1 MSDREVKKLRAQRRE
16 HRESKLE
23 QLDKLLGDRE
33 ERQHRVEKQE
43 DRQVASGVWG
53 ALHGKTATEQ
63 MLSPWF
69 ILLALLTLL
78 QMLRMNFFIA
88 TIQAQYQHMLG
99 SEHLARQIN
108 RFFDA
113 ALPIG
118 GIAATPFIAVLLDH
132 TSTATVL
139 AVLVALITA
148 VGIVGS
154 LPFLWAGY
162 VNVVIFCLVRPL
174 YYSAMSDYA
183 AKVFGFATFGRVY
196 GAIIAMSGAINLTQ
210 PLIDAMDHDLFDD
223 DPIPINAVLAGLGFV
238 IGTTLVVYVW
248 VQGRKVMK
256 EHLEQE
262 EDWRRNSMI
271 PEEDESMFSEY

>member
-1 MSDREVKKLRAQRRE
+1 MSDREVKRLRAQRRE

-23 QLDKLLGDRE
+23 QLDKLLGDAE
-33 ERQHRVEKQE
+33 ERQQRIEKLE

-53 ALHGKTATEQ
+53 ALHGKSASEQ

-69 ILLALLTLL
+69 ILIALLTLL

-88 TIQAQYQHMLG
+88 TIQAQYEHMLG
-99 SEHLARQIN
+99 SERLARRVN
-108 RFFDA
+108 EFFDA

-118 GIAATPFIAVLLDH
+118 GLAATPFIALLLDRA
-132 TSTATVL
+132 STAAVL
-139 AVLVALITA
+139 ALLVALITA
-148 VGIVGS
+148 VGVVGS
-154 LPFLWAGY
+154 LPYLWAGY
-162 VNVVIFCLVRPL
+162 LNVLLFCLVRPL

-210 PLIDAMDHDLFDD
+210 PLIDAMDHDWFDD
-223 DPIPINAVLAGLGFV
+223 DPIPVNAVLAGLGFV
-238 IGTTLVVYVW
+238 IGVLLVGYVYV
-248 VQGRKVMK
+248 QGGRVRK

-262 EDWRRNSMI
+262 EEWRRNSII

>member
-1 MSDREVKKLRAQRRE
+1 MSDREVKTLRAQRRE

-33 ERQHRVEKQE
+33 ERQHRQE

-53 ALHGKTATEQ
+53 ALHGKSASEQ

-69 ILLALLTLL
+69 VLLALLTLL

-88 TIQAQYQHMLG
+88 TIQAQYEHMLG
-99 SEHLARQIN
+99 SERLARQVN

-118 GIAATPFIAVLLDH
+118 GIAATPFIAILLDH

-139 AVLVALITA
+139 AILVALITA

-154 LPFLWAGY
+154 LPYLWAGY
-162 VNVVIFCLVRPL
+162 VNVIIFCLVRPL

-210 PLIDAMDHDLFDD
+210 PLIDAMDHDLFHDN
-223 DPIPINAVLAGLGFV
+223 PIPVNAVLAGLGFL
-238 IGTTLVVYVW
+238 IGTALVVYVW
-248 VQGRKVMK
+248 VQGGKVMK
-256 EHLEQE
+256 EHQEQDDE
-262 EDWRRNSMI
+262 WRRNSII

>member
-1 MSDREVKKLRAQRRE
+1 
-16 HRESKLE
+16 
-23 QLDKLLGDRE
+23 
-33 ERQHRVEKQE
+33 
-43 DRQVASGVWG
+43 
-53 ALHGKTATEQ
+53 

-69 ILLALLTLL
+69 ILIALLTLL

-88 TIQAQYQHMLG
+88 TIQAQYEHMLG

-108 RFFDA
+108 KFFDA

-118 GIAATPFIAVLLDH
+118 GIAATPFIAILLDNA
-132 TSTATVL
+132 STATVL
-139 AVLVALITA
+139 AILVALITA
-148 VGIVGS
+148 VGVVGS
-154 LPFLWAGY
+154 LPYLWAGY
-162 VNVVIFCLVRPL
+162 INVIIFCLVRPL

-223 DPIPINAVLAGLGFV
+223 DPIPVNAVLAGLGFL
-238 IGTTLVVYVW
+238 IGTVLVAYVW

-256 EHLEQE
+256 EHQEQE
-262 EDWRRNSMI
+262 DEWRRNSII